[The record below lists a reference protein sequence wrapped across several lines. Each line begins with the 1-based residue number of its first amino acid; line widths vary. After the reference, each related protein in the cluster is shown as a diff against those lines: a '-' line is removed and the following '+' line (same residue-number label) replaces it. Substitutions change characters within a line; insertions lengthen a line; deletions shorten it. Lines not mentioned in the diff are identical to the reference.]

1 MKNIAD
7 KKAFLNWSS
16 GKDATMAL
24 YEVQNIGQNEISLL
38 LTTINSKHQ
47 RVSMHGLHRSLLEA
61 QADAIGL
68 PLKVIELD
76 ENATMK
82 SYNSK
87 MSTTLLELRGQGYIQ
102 SYFGD
107 IFLEDLRKYRESM
120 LLPLG
125 FQAKFPLWKKNTKQ
139 LVQKFIK
146 EGFRAIV
153 ICINAEVLDKSF
165 CGRLIDQSFLDD
177 LPIGV
182 DPCGENGEFHTFCF
196 DGPVFAKPVYFKKGD
211 IVYKTY
217 PAPKSEKS
225 NGKTENGYWFCDLE
239 PIA

>member
-7 KKAFLNWSS
+7 KRAFLNWSS

-24 YEVQNIGQNEISLL
+24 YDVQKKGQNEISLL
-38 LTTINSKHQ
+38 LTTISSKYQ

-76 ENATMK
+76 ENATME
-82 SYNSK
+82 SYHSK
-87 MSTTLLELRGQGYIQ
+87 MSTALLELKERGYVQ

-125 FQAKFPLWKKNTKQ
+125 FQAEFPLWKKNTKQ
-139 LVQKFIK
+139 LVQSFIK
-146 EGFRAIV
+146 EGFKAIV
-153 ICINAEVLDKSF
+153 ICINAKVLDQSF

-177 LPIGV
+177 LPSGV

-196 DGPVFAKPVYFKKGD
+196 DGPLFAKPVFFKKGD

-217 PAPKSEKS
+217 PAPKSEDL
-225 NGKTENGYWFCDLE
+225 NNRIEHGYWFCDLV
-239 PIA
+239 PVI